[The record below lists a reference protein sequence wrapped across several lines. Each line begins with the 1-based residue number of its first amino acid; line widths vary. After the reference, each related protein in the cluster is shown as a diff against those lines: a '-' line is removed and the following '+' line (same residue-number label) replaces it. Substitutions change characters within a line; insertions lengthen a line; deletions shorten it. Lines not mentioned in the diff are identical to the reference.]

1 MLKRASFSDV
11 VLHFDLIGT
20 HESKSFTVD
29 LEALSE
35 GDEHSTEHADMMDLM
50 AREEDV
56 ELA

>member
-1 MLKRASFSDV
+1 MLNRASFSDV

-20 HESKSFTVD
+20 HKSKSLSVD

-35 GDEHSTEHADMMDLM
+35 GDEHPTEHTDVMDLM